1 MMNKSSKTVVL
12 YVLVLIFSGIWP
24 PAHAQNPENPG
35 YRLGVN
41 DVIKVTI
48 TASGV
53 QEAEAEL
60 VVSSRGTVNIPLI
73 GSVQAAGLTVPELEK
88 KIYTPLERD
97 YFVDPQVH
105 IQISEYHSLS
115 YFIAG
120 AVKEPGLYEL
130 NFVPSVLDLI
140 VKAGGVEEGR
150 GNIAYILKNNR
161 MAGFSD
167 KAIETEISKKAPV
180 TIDLVKLLDQGD
192 TSENIK
198 LSSGDTVYIP
208 LGTALNQTISKVYV
222 QGQVKSPGRFDY
234 QPGMTVLSACILAG
248 GFEKYAAPGRTR
260 IIRKG
265 KETSET
271 IKVDLDK
278 IIKGDAP
285 DVPLKPGDR
294 VHVPESW
301 F

>member
-1 MMNKSSKTVVL
+1 MVKKYNI
-12 YVLVLIFSGIWP
+12 VLVLYTLVFILSGWP
-24 PAHAQNPENPG
+24 LAHAKNLENIG

-41 DVIKVTI
+41 DVIKITI

-53 QEAEAEL
+53 PEAEAEL
-60 VVSSRGTVNIPLI
+60 AVSSRGTVNIPLI
-73 GSVQAAGLTVPELEK
+73 GSLQAAGLTVQELEK
-88 KIYTPLERD
+88 KIYIPLEKD

-105 IQISEYHSLS
+105 IQVSEYHSLS

-120 AVKEPGLYEL
+120 AVKEPGLYKL

-150 GNIAYILKNNR
+150 GNIAYILKNNT
-161 MAGFSD
+161 MAEFSNQ
-167 KAIETEISKKAPV
+167 AIQTQLSKKTPV

-208 LGTALNQTISKVYV
+208 LGAALNQTISKVYV
-222 QGQVKSPGRFDY
+222 QGQVKSPGRFNY

-248 GFEKYAAPGRTR
+248 GFEKFAAPGRTR

-265 KETSET
+265 ENKSET
-271 IKVDLDK
+271 IKVDLEK
-278 IIKGDAP
+278 VIKGDSP
-285 DVPLKPGDR
+285 DIPLKPGDR
-294 VHVPESW
+294 IHVPESW